1 MIPFYWRGM
10 IKLKT
15 FTVLSDTLTEDTLTA
30 GQLFLFTKEF
40 SAMHLYFQ
48 MFIYLTGRKRGHE

>member
-1 MIPFYWRGM
+1 M

-48 MFIYLTGRKRGHE
+48 MFIYLIGGKHGHE